1 MTAAPIVPGPHDEVA
16 RTAAEALAALLPAS
30 EQLEAG
36 AAQPG
41 SEHIT
46 TLFAAAVIA
55 DLGGPI
61 SGRVGVLVAE
71 ELTAALSSSPMGQ
84 LDLAAAVQ
92 PALDAAAAALGGT
105 AQAGRSVS
113 LDDVVTD
120 MAGDFTAVPLMG
132 STILAAVLVPD
143 TTLEVAAAAPGAA
156 ASAAAGAAPA
166 APAAPVGV
174 PAMAV
179 PAEAAAPAQAV
190 PTGMPAG
197 MPAGVEQHSLPPVPG
212 PPVEG
217 NVRSIATSRR
227 GIEMLHGV
235 EMEVTV
241 ELGRTRM
248 AVRDLLAL
256 TPGAVLALDRAAGSP
271 ADLLV
276 NGRLIARGEVVV
288 VDEDFGLRITEILDQ
303 SAAV

>member
-41 SEHIT
+41 TEHIT

-55 DLGGPI
+55 DLGGPV
-61 SGRVGVLVAE
+61 SGRVGVLVAD

-143 TTLEVAAAAPGAA
+143 TTLEVAAAAPGAGQ
-156 ASAAAGAAPA
+156 AAAAAPA
-166 APAAPVGV
+166 ASV
-174 PAMAV
+174 
-179 PAEAAAPAQAV
+179 AAPA
-190 PTGMPAG
+190 MPATTEAQTASPAA

-217 NVRSIATSRR
+217 NVRSIATGRR

>member
-156 ASAAAGAAPA
+156 QAAAAAPA
-166 APAAPVGV
+166 ASV
-174 PAMAV
+174 
-179 PAEAAAPAQAV
+179 AAPA
-190 PTGMPAG
+190 MPATTEAQTASPAA

-217 NVRSIATSRR
+217 NVRSIATGRR

>member
-41 SEHIT
+41 TEHIT

-55 DLGGPI
+55 DLGGPV
-61 SGRVGVLVAE
+61 SGRVGVLVAD

-143 TTLEVAAAAPGAA
+143 TTLEVAAAAPGAGQAAAAPAAAADVPATPATAEARTTEAQAAPA
-156 ASAAAGAAPA
+156 ASAA
-166 APAAPVGV
+166 
-174 PAMAV
+174 
-179 PAEAAAPAQAV
+179 
-190 PTGMPAG
+190 T
-197 MPAGVEQHSLPPVPG
+197 PAGVEQHTLPPVPG

-217 NVRSIATSRR
+217 NVRSIATGRR

>member
-71 ELTAALSSSPMGQ
+71 ELTQALSSSPMGQ

-156 ASAAAGAAPA
+156 QSAQSAPA

-174 PAMAV
+174 PAMPTEA
-179 PAEAAAPAQAV
+179 PAAAAAPAA
-190 PTGMPAG
+190 MPG
-197 MPAGVEQHSLPPVPG
+197 GVEQHTLPPVPG

-217 NVRSIATSRR
+217 NVRSIATGRR

>member
-1 MTAAPIVPGPHDEVA
+1 MTAAPIVPGPYDDVA
-16 RTAAEALAALLPAS
+16 RTAAEALAAILPAS

-41 SEHIT
+41 TEHIT
-46 TLFAAAVIA
+46 ALFSAAVLA

-61 SGRVGVLVAE
+61 RGRVGVLVAD

-105 AQAGRSVS
+105 AQAGRAVS
-113 LDDVVTD
+113 LDDVVSD

-132 STILAAVLVPD
+132 STIMAAVLVPD
-143 TTLEVAAAAPGAA
+143 STLEVAAAATGAASVAPAAPGAA
-156 ASAAAGAAPA
+156 AAPA
-166 APAAPVGV
+166 AT
-174 PAMAV
+174 
-179 PAEAAAPAQAV
+179 EA
-190 PTGMPAG
+190 PTGAA
-197 MPAGVEQHSLPPVPG
+197 AGVEQHTLPPVPG

-217 NVRSIATSRR
+217 NVRSIATGRR

>member
-1 MTAAPIVPGPHDEVA
+1 MTAAPLVPGPHDAVA
-16 RTAAEALAALLPAS
+16 TTAAEALAAVLPSS
-30 EQLEAG
+30 ERLEPG
-36 AAQPG
+36 TPQPG
-41 SEHIT
+41 TEHVT
-46 TLFAAAVIA
+46 SLFSAAVVA

-61 SGRVGVLVAE
+61 SGRVGVLVAD
-71 ELTAALSSSPMGQ
+71 ELTSALSSSPMGE

-105 AQAGRSVS
+105 AQPGRTID
-113 LDDVVTD
+113 LDDVVAD
-120 MAGDFTAVPLMG
+120 MGGDFTAVPLMG
-132 STILAAVLVPD
+132 STIFAAVLVPD
-143 TTLEVAAAAPGAA
+143 STLQVAAAAPGAA
-156 ASAAAGAAPA
+156 AAPAAAPA
-166 APAAPVGV
+166 APSAAPQEAPSTLGEALGSVSQ
-174 PAMAV
+174 PA
-179 PAEAAAPAQAV
+179 
-190 PTGMPAG
+190 
-197 MPAGVEQHSLPPVPG
+197 LPPVPG

-217 NVRSIATSRR
+217 NVRSIATGRR

>member
-1 MTAAPIVPGPHDEVA
+1 MC
-16 RTAAEALAALLPAS
+16 RPA
-30 EQLEAG
+30 
-36 AAQPG
+36 
-41 SEHIT
+41 
-46 TLFAAAVIA
+46 TL
-55 DLGGPI
+55 D
-61 SGRVGVLVAE
+61 
-71 ELTAALSSSPMGQ
+71 
-84 LDLAAAVQ
+84 
-92 PALDAAAAALGGT
+92 
-105 AQAGRSVS
+105 
-113 LDDVVTD
+113 
-120 MAGDFTAVPLMG
+120 
-132 STILAAVLVPD
+132 
-143 TTLEVAAAAPGAA
+143 AA

-166 APAAPVGV
+166 AAAAPVGV

-190 PTGMPAG
+190 PAGMPTG

>member
-41 SEHIT
+41 TEHIT

-55 DLGGPI
+55 DLGGPV
-61 SGRVGVLVAE
+61 SGRVGVLVAD

-156 ASAAAGAAPA
+156 QAAAAAPA
-166 APAAPVGV
+166 APADV
-174 PAMAV
+174 PAMPAT
-179 PAEAAAPAQAV
+179 AEARTTEAQAAPAASAA
-190 PTGMPAG
+190 T
-197 MPAGVEQHSLPPVPG
+197 PAGVEQHTLPPVPG

-217 NVRSIATSRR
+217 NVRSIATGRR

>member
-1 MTAAPIVPGPHDEVA
+1 MTAAPIVPGPHDGVA
-16 RTAAEALAALLPAS
+16 ATAAEALAAILPAS
-30 EQLEAG
+30 EQLECG
-36 AAQPG
+36 TPQPG
-41 SEHIT
+41 TEHVTAI
-46 TLFAAAVIA
+46 FASAVIA
-55 DLGGPI
+55 DLGGAV
-61 SGRVGVLVAE
+61 SGRVGVLVSE

-105 AQAGRSVS
+105 AQAGRTVA
-113 LDDVVTD
+113 LEDVVAD
-120 MAGDFTAVPLMG
+120 MGGDFTAVPLLG

-143 TTLEVAAAAPGAA
+143 STLEVAAAAPAA
-156 ASAAAGAAPA
+156 RAAAAAGAATAPA
-166 APAAPVGV
+166 PAPAA
-174 PAMAV
+174 
-179 PAEAAAPAQAV
+179 V
-190 PTGMPAG
+190 PTPAV
-197 MPAGVEQHSLPPVPG
+197 AEHTLPPVQA

-217 NVRSIATSRR
+217 NVRSIATGRR